1 MPTDSDDE
9 PSNSET
15 ASDGDPVDGE
25 RLDDDA
31 TEGVEDIED
40 VSDDPVEPID
50 SGPDGDTV
58 EYDVSSSDRTW
69 GILVHAAAFV
79 GFVIPFGNILA
90 PLIIWAIK
98 KDGSQFVDDN
108 GKQAI
113 NFQITWTVLLF
124 LVGLTIFL
132 VIGLVLVPLV
142 ALAWVILVVIAII
155 RASNDQ
161 VYDYPLTL
169 DLIS

>member
-1 MPTDSDDE
+1 MSTNSDDE
-9 PSNSET
+9 SESDSTTESDDRPSTGESDDDGLERADA
-15 ASDGDPVDGE
+15 ASSDEAFEADEGDGPVDYE
-25 RLDDDA
+25 
-31 TEGVEDIED
+31 
-40 VSDDPVEPID
+40 
-50 SGPDGDTV
+50 
-58 EYDVSSSDRTW
+58 VSSSDRTW
-69 GILVHAAAFV
+69 GVLTHASAFV

-98 KDGSQFVDDN
+98 KDESRFIDEN
-108 GKQAI
+108 GKEAI

-132 VIGLVLVPLV
+132 VIGLVLVPVV

-155 RASNDQ
+155 RASNDE
-161 VYDYPLTL
+161 VYDYPLTI

>member
-1 MPTDSDDE
+1 MVPDPDDE
-9 PSNSET
+9 IGSDESSEESET
-15 ASDGDPVDGE
+15 EPSEATEIDPPE
-25 RLDDDA
+25 AADDDA
-31 TEGVEDIED
+31 
-40 VSDDPVEPID
+40 
-50 SGPDGDTV
+50 

-69 GILVHAAAFV
+69 GILTHASAFV

-98 KDGSQFVDDN
+98 KDESRFIDEN
-108 GKQAI
+108 GKEAI

-124 LVGLTIFL
+124 VVGLTIFL
-132 VIGLVLVPLV
+132 VIGLVLVPIV

-155 RASNDQ
+155 RASNDE
-161 VYDYPLTL
+161 VYDYPLTI